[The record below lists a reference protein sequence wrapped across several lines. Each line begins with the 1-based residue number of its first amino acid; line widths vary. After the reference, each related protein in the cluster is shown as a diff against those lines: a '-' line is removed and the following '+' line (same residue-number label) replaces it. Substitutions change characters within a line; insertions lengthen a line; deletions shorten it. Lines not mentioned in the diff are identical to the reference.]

1 MSAVIHVV
9 SLCLPPCSTNTRWL
23 FCKMFELFSS
33 SGKIPN
39 ISWSSTSRWS
49 NLKSWQKEVITL
61 ISTVIKGS
69 KIVHILQK
77 IKRCPRSSSLFQC
90 KYNYTKI
97 RWWCLCFKF
106 IGNDI
111 IRAYRCMVHVSKQ
124 IRSGSIWS
132 VISSN
137 LVGFP
142 YDKYITNYL
151 TKIIRTNARIK
162 LKVTWK
168 ENVTDRVAFFTMVH
182 KTTQFLLFK
191 YPYL

>member
-9 SLCLPPCSTNTRWL
+9 NLCLPPCSTNTRWL
-23 FCKMFELFSS
+23 FYKMFELFSS

-39 ISWSSTSRWS
+39 VSWSSSSRWS

-97 RWWCLCFKF
+97 RWWCLCFKS

-111 IRAYRCMVHVSKQ
+111 IRVSKQ
-124 IRSGSIWS
+124 IRSGPIWS

-142 YDKYITNYL
+142 YNMYITNYL

-162 LKVTWK
+162 L
-168 ENVTDRVAFFTMVH
+168 N
-182 KTTQFLLFK
+182 
-191 YPYL
+191 

>member
-1 MSAVIHVV
+1 MSLDFIGSSISYALLSETCLQLRRNCVCQQISMHIVLLNGGFVYLLSTKWRLVLQSSMSAVIHVV

-77 IKRCPRSSSLFQC
+77 I
-90 KYNYTKI
+90 
-97 RWWCLCFKF
+97 
-106 IGNDI
+106 
-111 IRAYRCMVHVSKQ
+111 
-124 IRSGSIWS
+124 
-132 VISSN
+132 
-137 LVGFP
+137 
-142 YDKYITNYL
+142 
-151 TKIIRTNARIK
+151 
-162 LKVTWK
+162 
-168 ENVTDRVAFFTMVH
+168 
-182 KTTQFLLFK
+182 
-191 YPYL
+191 